1 MLKHI
6 QSHFYVVTQTHT
18 QAYRD
23 TEKDTSTDAADIYKK
38 THTFGQTHRDTNK
51 QNTKTNVSVLR
62 LDASILSTYR
72 PTECEKDL
80 QNSNCYIKK
89 KAQPFRIRLIK
100 HTKLAKGKA
109 EEEELNKAM
118 KEINLH
124 LIK

>member
-1 MLKHI
+1 MLVHSCYVKTYTITFLRRHTDTHI
-6 QSHFYVVTQTHT
+6 QR
-18 QAYRD
+18 YRKRHID
-23 TEKDTSTDAADIYKK
+23 RCWDIYKE

-89 KAQPFRIRLIK
+89 KA
-100 HTKLAKGKA
+100 
-109 EEEELNKAM
+109 
-118 KEINLH
+118 
-124 LIK
+124 